1 MGKPLLT
8 DDIIERTQ
16 RGEQFEPDDYADFE
30 TKIMTF
36 EDNHTD
42 RIYKSRR
49 IENAK
54 RSRFQS
60 RLNLILLAV
69 LVLIALLVY
78 AVFNL

>member
-1 MGKPLLT
+1 
-8 DDIIERTQ
+8 
-16 RGEQFEPDDYADFE
+16 
-30 TKIMTF
+30 MTF
-36 EDNHTD
+36 EDKHTD

>member
-8 DDIIERTQ
+8 DDIIERAQ

-30 TKIMTF
+30 IKIMTF
-36 EDNHTD
+36 EDKHTD